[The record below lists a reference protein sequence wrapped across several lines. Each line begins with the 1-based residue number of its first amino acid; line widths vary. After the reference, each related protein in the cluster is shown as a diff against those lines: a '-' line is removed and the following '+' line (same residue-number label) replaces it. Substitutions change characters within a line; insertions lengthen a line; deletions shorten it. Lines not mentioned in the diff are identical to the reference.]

1 MIIFRSKY
9 NRLRV
14 NFAIDRFKA
23 DPEAVKLNNQYP
35 PAQFE
40 NCTFMTSDDEVIER
54 MRAHSGNHS
63 NNGRDFWEESA
74 ESAANEFNLLGEVG
88 LFSRDLQCGKEDM
101 ENIKTLQKGLSKEP
115 PKRIVLLEAFKG
127 LTERFNVTG
136 VRHPDKDTDDDR
148 IKARI
153 IELLGVLKDH
163 GVLGDEGR

>member
-1 MIIFRSKY
+1 MIIFRSKF

-40 NCTFMTSDDEVIER
+40 NCTFATSDEGQIER
-54 MRAHSGNHS
+54 LRAHNGNHD
-63 NNGRDFWEESA
+63 NGGRDFWEESL
-74 ESAANEFNLLGEVG
+74 ENTINELNVFGEVS
-88 LFSRDLQCGKEDM
+88 LLSRDLQCSKTDT
-101 ENIKTLQKGLSKEP
+101 ENIKILQKALTKDA
-115 PKRIVLLEAFKG
+115 PKRVVVLEAFKG
-127 LTERFNVTG
+127 LTERFSVTG
-136 VRHPDKDTDDDR
+136 LRHPDNDTDDDR